1 MPTNG
6 HEGHDMGKPEGV
18 VAHESPQRDSE
29 HPGYEVQDVNVG
41 GIITFVAG
49 LCGFLAVFFGFCF
62 VMGKVIN
69 TANIRM

>member
-18 VAHESPQRDSE
+18 HAHPAKKFDDN

-41 GIITFVAG
+41 GISTFLAG
-49 LCGFLAVFFGFCF
+49 LFGFVLICL
-62 VMGKVIN
+62 GE
-69 TANIRM
+69 